1 MDKVVEWLGSVG
13 KVAIAIGAAIG
24 AAIGVAA
31 LIWQNYVNK
40 RKMQQNQMMQT
51 QIPMMYGQ
59 NMYAGGWAY

>member
-13 KVAIAIGAAIG
+13 KIAIAIGAAIG

-31 LIWQNYVNK
+31 LIWQAYVNK
-40 RKMQQNQMMQT
+40 RKMQPNQMMQY
-51 QIPMMYGQ
+51 QMPVMYNQ